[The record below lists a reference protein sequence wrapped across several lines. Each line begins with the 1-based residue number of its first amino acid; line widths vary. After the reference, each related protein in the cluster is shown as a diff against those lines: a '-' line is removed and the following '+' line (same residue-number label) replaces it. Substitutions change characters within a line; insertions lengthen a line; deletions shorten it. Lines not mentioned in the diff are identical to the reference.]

1 MEKLLRST
9 SRKFIATIIFVVV
22 FVVAASWGILQ
33 IYNNREIASPADIQ
47 EVHKAADHSS
57 EFGEYLEEQK
67 EFEAHFITLASS
79 IKEQEAERVTR
90 GLAITFVIVVVLGTV
105 IAVVAARKLM
115 KPVREAYESQERFLQ
130 DAAHEL
136 RNPLAA
142 MTAALQQT
150 KTNTP
155 LVMTFKRQTRRLIN
169 INEDLL
175 FLEKRNKQDPENLHL
190 SELISDV
197 VEEVQPIAI
206 KKKVALHLETDE
218 DLHKMMSSNDY
229 VRLVKNLISNAVK
242 YSHEESVVFISQ
254 VKHKGMIT
262 ITVKD
267 TGIGIPKDD
276 LEHVGERFFRA
287 SNTGNVHGTG
297 LGLAIV
303 QKILNTYGGTRHIES
318 EPGKGTTVTITLP
331 A

>member
-9 SRKFIATIIFVVV
+9 SRKFVATIIFIVV

-33 IYNNREIASPADIQ
+33 VYNNREIASPADIQ
-47 EVHKAADHSS
+47 EVHKAADHNTA
-57 EFGEYLEEQK
+57 FGEYLEEQK
-67 EFEAHFITLASS
+67 EYEAHFVTLASS

-90 GLAITFVIVVVLGTV
+90 GLAITFVVVVTLGTI
-105 IAVVAARKLM
+105 IAFFAARKLM

-150 KTNTP
+150 KSNTT
-155 LVMTFKRQTRRLIN
+155 LVKTFRRQTKRLIG

-175 FLEKRNKQDPENLHL
+175 FLEKRNKQAPELLNL
-190 SELISDV
+190 SELLGDV

-206 KKKVALHLETDE
+206 KKKVALLLETDGE
-218 DLHKMMSSNDY
+218 IMKTMSASDY
-229 VRLVKNLISNAVK
+229 VRLVRNLISNAVK

-254 VKHKGMIT
+254 KKSKHTIEIMIR
-262 ITVKD
+262 D
-267 TGIGIPKDD
+267 TGIGIPKKD
-276 LEHVGERFFRA
+276 LEHIGERFFRA
-287 SNTGNVHGTG
+287 SNTGKIHGTG

-303 QKILNTYGGTRHIES
+303 QKILNTYGGSREIES
-318 EPGKGTTVTITLP
+318 QSGKGTTVTITLP
-331 A
+331 S